1 MPVKEIE
8 DFVVDLAKK
17 ARKEAEDLEK
27 NKEKMK
33 TWEFADKIS
42 TSNGKLEIL
51 NTIMKFLLGK

>member
-1 MPVKEIE
+1 MTVKEIE
-8 DFVVDLAKK
+8 DFVVNLARE

-33 TWEFADKIS
+33 TLEFADKIS

-51 NTIMKFLLGK
+51 NIIMKFLLGK